1 MKFFLGISIL
11 ITVLI
16 PSFVSCNQESNKPN
30 FVVNWKF
37 IESDTILYQSGKI
50 RQINYKTALLD
61 EDDVIIKNQKD
72 QSELIDKQ
80 EVLQFNYG
88 AKKTIELHFDSIG
101 NPTEINY
108 YSGKVEVDIVYGDYS
123 ISQINQLDSSI
134 VIE

>member
-80 EVLQFNYG
+80 EVLQFSYG
-88 AKKTIELHFDSIG
+88 AKK
-101 NPTEINY
+101 NY
-108 YSGKVEVDIVYGDYS
+108 RIAF
-123 ISQINQLDSSI
+123 
-134 VIE
+134 

>member
-1 MKFFLGISIL
+1 MNFFLGISIL

-72 QSELIDKQ
+72 NPAVTAMDLNLGELVCMLNRIDKC
-80 EVLQFNYG
+80 
-88 AKKTIELHFDSIG
+88 H
-101 NPTEINY
+101 
-108 YSGKVEVDIVYGDYS
+108 
-123 ISQINQLDSSI
+123 
-134 VIE
+134 